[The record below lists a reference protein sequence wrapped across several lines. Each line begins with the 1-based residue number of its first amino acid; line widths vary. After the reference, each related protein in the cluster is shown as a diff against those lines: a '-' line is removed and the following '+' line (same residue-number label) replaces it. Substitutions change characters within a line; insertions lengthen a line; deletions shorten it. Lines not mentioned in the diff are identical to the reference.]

1 MMKRISA
8 EFLGTLMITM
18 AVIGSGIMASF
29 LTKDVLL
36 QLLVNMFSTVAAIYV
51 VIVVFISKSGA
62 NFNPLVSILKW
73 MDGKLNR
80 REVLQDVGAQLLGAF
95 SGSLLVA
102 VIFERDFL
110 EVSTFERHG
119 FGTFVAEIVASAGL
133 LIVAL
138 IRIDSTKSH
147 KRAVLVSTWI
157 GGAYFFTSSTSFAN
171 PAVTFGRIFT
181 DSFSGISPISF
192 FAFLA
197 AQVIGA
203 LLAFIAIRTLEE

>member
-1 MMKRISA
+1 VKRLSA
-8 EFLGTLMITM
+8 EFLGTLLITM

-29 LTKDVLL
+29 LTEDVLL
-36 QLLVNMFSTVAAIYV
+36 QLLVNMFSTVAALYV
-51 VIVVFISKSGA
+51 AIVIFMPRSGA

-73 MDGKLNR
+73 MNGQLIG
-80 REVLQDVGAQLLGAF
+80 REVFKDVAAQLLGAF
-95 SGSLLVA
+95 IGALLVA
-102 VIFERDFL
+102 IIFERDL
-110 EVSTFERHG
+110 IEISSFERHG
-119 FGTFVAEIVASAGL
+119 FGTFVAEIIASTGL

-138 IRIDSTKSH
+138 IRIDSSKSH

-157 GGAYFFTSSTSFAN
+157 AGAYFFTSSTSFAN

-181 DSFSGISPISF
+181 ESFAGISPLSF

-203 LLAFIAIRTLEE
+203 LVAFLALRSLED

>member
-1 MMKRISA
+1 
-8 EFLGTLMITM
+8 M

-36 QLLVNMFSTVAAIYV
+36 QLLVNMFSTVAALYV
-51 VIVVFISKSGA
+51 AIVVFMSKSGA

-73 MDGKLNR
+73 MDGKLVG
-80 REVLQDVGAQLLGAF
+80 REVLKDVFAQLLGAF
-95 SGSLLVA
+95 SGAILVA
-102 VIFERDFL
+102 AIFERNL
-110 EVSTFERHG
+110 IEISSFERHG

-138 IRIDSTKSH
+138 IRIDSSKAH
-147 KRAVLVSTWI
+147 KRAVLVSAWI
-157 GGAYFFTSSTSFAN
+157 AGAYFFTSSTSFAN

-181 DSFSGISPISF
+181 DSFAGISPLSF

-203 LLAFIAIRTLEE
+203 LVAFLALRTLED

>member
-1 MMKRISA
+1 MKRISA
-8 EFLGTLMITM
+8 EFLGTLLITM

-36 QLLVNMFSTVAAIYV
+36 QLLVNMFSTVAALYV
-51 VIVVFISKSGA
+51 AIVIFMPKSGA

-73 MDGKLNR
+73 MNGKLIGR
-80 REVLQDVGAQLLGAF
+80 QVLEEVLAQILGAF
-95 SGSLLVA
+95 TGALLVA
-102 VIFERDFL
+102 TIFERDL
-110 EVSTFERHG
+110 IEISSFERHG

-138 IRIDSTKSH
+138 IRIDSSKSH
-147 KRAVLVSTWI
+147 KRAVLVSAWI
-157 GGAYFFTSSTSFAN
+157 AGAYFFTSSTSFAN

-181 DSFSGISPISF
+181 DSFAGISPLSF

-203 LLAFIAIRTLEE
+203 LAAFLALRGLED

>member
-1 MMKRISA
+1 MKRISA
-8 EFLGTLMITM
+8 EFLGTLLITM

-36 QLLVNMFSTVAAIYV
+36 QLLVNMFSTVAALYV
-51 VIVVFISKSGA
+51 AIVVFMSKSGA

-73 MDGKLNR
+73 MDGKLVG
-80 REVLQDVGAQLLGAF
+80 REVLKDVFAQLLGAF
-95 SGSLLVA
+95 SGAILVA
-102 VIFERDFL
+102 AIFERNL
-110 EVSTFERHG
+110 IEISSFERHG

-138 IRIDSTKSH
+138 IRIDSSKAH
-147 KRAVLVSTWI
+147 KRAVLVSAWI
-157 GGAYFFTSSTSFAN
+157 AGAYFFTSSTSFAN

-181 DSFSGISPISF
+181 DSFAGISPLSF

-203 LLAFIAIRTLEE
+203 LVAFLALRTLED